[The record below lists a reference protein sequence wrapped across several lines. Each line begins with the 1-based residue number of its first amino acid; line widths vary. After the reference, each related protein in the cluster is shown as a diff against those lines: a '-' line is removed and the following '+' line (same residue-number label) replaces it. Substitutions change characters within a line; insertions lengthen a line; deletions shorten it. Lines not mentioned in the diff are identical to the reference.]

1 MEFCRILSS
10 FGVCRGKL
18 PCYRAVGGG
27 GNYLPQRFANYIARG
42 EHARFIGLHSLV
54 ANYVTRLVGLHKAFH
69 KLGRRLVAKFYEQT
83 AALYNAGGSVLR
95 YFNRGERVAYQ
106 FGYGRYSRIY
116 DGDFLSNVTQIFFRA
131 CGVFARA
138 RHDNVLAAEK
148 LPSQVAQ

>member
-27 GNYLPQRFANYIARG
+27 GYYLPQRFANYIARG

-54 ANYVTRLVGLHKAFH
+54 ANYVTRLVGLHKACH

-83 AALYNAGGSVLR
+83 AALSNAGGISIAASGLPISLVTGVT
-95 YFNRGERVAYQ
+95 RG
-106 FGYGRYSRIY
+106 FTT
-116 DGDFLSNVTQIFFRA
+116 VTF
-131 CGVFARA
+131 
-138 RHDNVLAAEK
+138 
-148 LPSQVAQ
+148 